1 MIILPIFNS
10 TPSLSPRLDTGCLGK
25 YYLEGIGIYSICS
38 SKTVALCFLGVL
50 SFRAPPVWIIS
61 FDSHN
66 TGKWTENSR
75 KGDPAECTRAGSWK
89 EWDCQGRHRPCSLHL
104 QGGWANSLSVHQ
116 ESHKSE
122 NKIIIKETPGQG
134 F

>member
-10 TPSLSPRLDTGCLGK
+10 TPSLSPRLDTGCLGRC
-25 YYLEGIGIYSICS
+25 YLEGIGIYSICS

-75 KGDPAECTRAGSWK
+75 KGDLAKCTRAGSWK
-89 EWDCQGRHRPCSLHL
+89 DSGTVKEDTHPAHFISKEAGLTACL
-104 QGGWANSLSVHQ
+104 VHQ

-122 NKIIIKETPGQG
+122 N
-134 F
+134 